1 MIDNTTHVSR
11 TVSGCFASLHQIRS
25 IRRFVS
31 TSVFIFTLLVMLMI
45 MPHLHY
51 SNATLTG
58 LLAYQHCRLLSASL
72 NAATRLIYWTSRC
85 HHTTP
90 ATASLS
96 RECVDLKLSVLI
108 CVRGL
113 APDYLSDDMHCIAL
127 PTPTVKCLSSSAL
140 MTGQQGWCD
149 HAFLIAS
156 SRLWNSLQHDVTFAP
171 TLRENIYIKFS
182 FPTN

>member
-1 MIDNTTHVSR
+1 M
-11 TVSGCFASLHQIRS
+11 
-25 IRRFVS
+25 
-31 TSVFIFTLLVMLMI
+31 LLI

-113 APDYLSDDMHCIAL
+113 APDYLSDDMHRIANTNRQMFVVVGSNDWL
-127 PTPTVKCLSSSAL
+127 TRLVRSCLSHC
-140 MTGQQGWCD
+140 QQ
-149 HAFLIAS
+149 
-156 SRLWNSLQHDVTFAP
+156 Q
-171 TLRENIYIKFS
+171 TLEQF
-182 FPTN
+182 TA